1 MTLGELRQ
9 PGHGV
14 DESCARL
21 DELIE
26 HATHRLAPD
35 NRRFVERYVNGEL
48 QIVLEIPWGGEERY
62 AVCQR
67 EHGVGP
73 RIELTEGHVQPG
85 LPQHPVTQRGAV
97 LDGSDEDDTGG
108 EQQPVLL
115 PAVQLVELPEG
126 MAVPGAVW
134 LCSFNQL
141 QRVLAGTLYFSA
153 VSGFEL
159 VSLLVDRKRRGF
171 RHGAAI
177 RLDSLAGQVVQARAT
192 SEQGHAPR
200 HLYALA
206 ELIARG
212 PGFRIGVRDDDM
224 WFTPG
229 VVAQGGLEVTDLFF
243 GPFDLC
249 PRAVETMHGDS
260 PVSVPPAALDKLEE
274 AEQAAEKARQRVL
287 GKGAVA

>member
-1 MTLGELRQ
+1 MRLGELRQ
-9 PGHGV
+9 PRHGV
-14 DESCARL
+14 DETCARL

-48 QIVLEIPWGGEERY
+48 QIVLEIPWDGEERY

-67 EHGVGP
+67 EHGVWP
-73 RIELTEGHVQPG
+73 RIELTEGHTQPG
-85 LPQHPVTQRGAV
+85 LPQHPVVQRGAM

-126 MAVPGAVW
+126 MAVPSTVW
-134 LCSFNQL
+134 LCSLNQL
-141 QRVLAGTLYFSA
+141 QGVLAGTLYFSA

-159 VSLLVDRKRRGF
+159 VSLLMDRKRRGF

-177 RLDSLAGQVVQARAT
+177 RLDSLAGQVVQARAKALNRFS
-192 SEQGHAPR
+192 SEHGHAPR
-200 HLYALA
+200 DLHALA
-206 ELIARG
+206 ELIARH

-243 GPFDLC
+243 GPFDLR
-249 PRAVETMHGDS
+249 PRAVERMHGTS
-260 PVSVPPAALDKLEE
+260 
-274 AEQAAEKARQRVL
+274 
-287 GKGAVA
+287 